1 MTRWSATVEHDECN
15 WHPVNLKQRL
25 SDWNAA
31 FDAISE
37 FIDILFALFSLIFCC
52 VNFFV
57 PFDLGFPSIFTIH
70 LDVVAIACSV
80 GATTTALRYFAVAEL
95 LWRLLQLTADIKH
108 VVPSFWRQSSPK
120 VPMFLVAK
128 THSQWTHYR
137 NCFSNRKLDANY
149 DHKSSSA
156 TKLLASRPSHIL
168 NELIFRQILISPK
181 CSI

>member
-1 MTRWSATVEHDECN
+1 MLHSMQSV
-15 WHPVNLKQRL
+15 
-25 SDWNAA
+25 S
-31 FDAISE
+31 
-37 FIDILFALFSLIFCC
+37 SLTYYLLCFPW
-52 VNFFV
+52 FFV
-57 PFDLGFPSIFTIH
+57 VFTCLPHSIWNFPSIFTIH